1 MAESAFSTATLW
13 IVVRQPD
20 ADLWCSPLT
29 KELLLISPLQRF
41 FSRWLSG
48 WGGNI

>member
-1 MAESAFSTATLW
+1 MAESAFSTATLQ

-20 ADLWCSPLT
+20 ADLYCSSLI
-29 KELLLISPLQRF
+29 KELLSISPLQRF
-41 FSRWLSG
+41 FPRWLSG